1 MDCGGRAGSHRL
13 ALSSVY
19 SFHSESA
26 NHAVLSDLALLLL
39 TQLALER
46 TEVLLCILR
55 MFSSEPQ
62 AEFNESVD
70 AYKDR
75 VYWTGDAENDG
86 LPAFLPIVS
95 TARHQGALRIH
106 AMLRML
112 TRFDLEITAG
122 FGIGF
127 SVQICS
133 PISRK
138 STIAGGIRVP
148 TRSKRTTI
156 SSRYS
161 SEIGF

>member
-133 PISRK
+133 PI
-138 STIAGGIRVP
+138 IRVP